1 MALQLARTESPRALA
16 DASSRYPLG
25 LKKQA
30 RRLDRTIPEGGIDE
44 NFAQYFAEVTLDCIE
59 EQLFNKRISAEVGP
73 RLVHLRQTVLE
84 QVTIPPHIE
93 ENKLGRSYEQKW
105 TGHPKVDKCLFM
117 QDRALEYANGT
128 TRNIAMEKSAP
139 ALRAAARDSKKNFG
153 TKPGPTPFGDSFR
166 ATLLNRPRKEP
177 SMGSPLDALPTT
189 HEGENRIS
197 RPGESCRWR

>member
-1 MALQLARTESPRALA
+1 MATQLARMESPRALV

-25 LKKQA
+25 LKKEA

-44 NFAQYFAEVTLDCIE
+44 NFAQFFAEVTLDCIE
-59 EQLFNKRISAEVGP
+59 EQLFNKRINVEVGP
-73 RLVHLRQTVLE
+73 RLVHLRRNALE

-105 TGHPKVDKCLFM
+105 TGHPKVDKSLFM
-117 QDRALEYANGT
+117 QDRVLEYANTT

-139 ALRAAARDSKKNFG
+139 ALRAAARDNKKNFG
-153 TKPGPTPFGDSFR
+153 TKPGPTPFGDSYR
-166 ATLLNRPRKEP
+166 ASLLNRPRKAP
-177 SMGSPLDALPTT
+177 AIGSPLDTLPMT
-189 HEGENRIS
+189 HEGENKLS